1 MKYILLFALICASAF
16 AATDKEI
23 LQQTL
28 NGLFEQNK
36 LPDPKTIIPCLDDDT
51 AHKTVVF
58 IGQLLDKAAKGSISD
73 LLSLKDLIEAFGKQ
87 IPDSVKT
94 CLDGN
99 AEFTALGLKYG
110 ITNTTDPSTIEK
122 KIISYVTL
130 HYLTVHKWLGGLND
144 NWVAGKWYQVGYDA
158 ATYGH
163 TVLGLTLPTLPQ
175 LTDKQII
182 QTTLNGLF
190 EENKLPDPTTI
201 VPCIDDDTAHKIVVF
216 IGQVLDKAA
225 KGSISDLLALKDLIQ
240 KFGDQIPDSVK
251 NCLKDNAEFTALGV
265 KYGVTNT
272 TDPSSIEKKVIAYVT
287 LHYLTVHKWLGDL
300 NDEWKA
306 GKYYQVGFDAAKD
319 GHVVLGMSEEVVA
332 ENTVET
338 VDTTH
343 HIFGKL
349 STLKNLR
356 AWLLE
361 WCILLELI
369 VEFVSDKII
378 T

>member
-73 LLSLKDLIEAFGKQ
+73 LLSLKDLIEAFGKT

-94 CLDGN
+94 CLNGN

-163 TVLGLTLPTLPQ
+163 TVLGLALPTLPQ

-216 IGQVLDKAA
+216 IGQVLEKAA
-225 KGSISDLLALKDLIQ
+225 KGSISDLLALKDLIE

-319 GHVVLGMSEEVVA
+319 GHVVLGMSEEVA
-332 ENTVET
+332 
-338 VDTTH
+338 
-343 HIFGKL
+343 
-349 STLKNLR
+349 
-356 AWLLE
+356 
-361 WCILLELI
+361 
-369 VEFVSDKII
+369 
-378 T
+378 

>member
-1 MKYILLFALICASAF
+1 MMKYILLFALICASAF

-58 IGQLLDKAAKGSISD
+58 IGQLLDKAARGSISD
-73 LLSLKDLIEAFGKQ
+73 LLSLKDLIEAFGQQ

-110 ITNTTDPSTIEK
+110 ITNDTDPSTIEK

-163 TVLGLTLPTLPQ
+163 TVLGLAIPTLPQ

-182 QTTLNGLF
+182 QTMLNGLF
-190 EENKLPDPTTI
+190 EENKLSDPTTI

-216 IGQVLDKAA
+216 IGQVLEKAA
-225 KGSISDLLALKDLIQ
+225 KGSISDLLSLKDLIE

-300 NDEWKA
+300 NDEWKT

-343 HIFGKL
+343 HIFGRL

-356 AWLLE
+356 A
-361 WCILLELI
+361 
-369 VEFVSDKII
+369 
-378 T
+378 

>member
-1 MKYILLFALICASAF
+1 M
-16 AATDKEI
+16 
-23 LQQTL
+23 
-28 NGLFEQNK
+28 
-36 LPDPKTIIPCLDDDT
+36 
-51 AHKTVVF
+51 
-58 IGQLLDKAAKGSISD
+58 
-73 LLSLKDLIEAFGKQ
+73 
-87 IPDSVKT
+87 
-94 CLDGN
+94 
-99 AEFTALGLKYG
+99 GLKYG

-163 TVLGLTLPTLPQ
+163 TVLGLSIPTLPQ

-201 VPCIDDDTAHKIVVF
+201 LPCIDDDTAHKMVVF
-216 IGQVLDKAA
+216 IGQVLEKAA
-225 KGSISDLLALKDLIQ
+225 KGSISDLIALKDIIQ
-240 KFGDQIPDSVK
+240 KFGDQIPDAVK

-272 TDPSSIEKKVIAYVT
+272 TDPSTIEKKVIAYVT

-306 GKYYQVGFDAAKD
+306 GKFYQVGFDAAKD
-319 GHVVLGMSEEVVA
+319 GHVILGLSE
-332 ENTVET
+332 
-338 VDTTH
+338 
-343 HIFGKL
+343 
-349 STLKNLR
+349 
-356 AWLLE
+356 
-361 WCILLELI
+361 
-369 VEFVSDKII
+369 
-378 T
+378 